1 MSQRSKPPFRADQ
14 VGSLI
19 RPDNVRQ
26 ARKDFEAG
34 KLSEEA
40 LRDIQREAIPAV
52 VKLQEDLG
60 FKWLNRAHR
69 DRCFEMIALR
79 FDPRFDV
86 VRSDK
91 RLETIAR
98 QMGLK

>member
-26 ARKDFEAG
+26 ARKAFEAG
-34 KLSEEA
+34 KLSEDA

-52 VKLQEDLG
+52 VKLQEDIG
-60 FKWLNRAHR
+60 FKAVTDGEYNRGGWQR
-69 DRCFEMIALR
+69 DFLLSFEN
-79 FDPRFDV
+79 
-86 VRSDK
+86 K
-91 RLETIAR
+91 C
-98 QMGLK
+98 